1 MVYIFILTI
10 VSIFR
15 YCKIIVIILIVKN
28 NKDIILLIEKSGGD
42 VGDYEVVGKACL
54 GGGGDSV
61 PWGYSK
67 KVLFLISYN
76 LKNKKNIVLKYIYKT
91 KHI

>member
-54 GGGGDSV
+54 GGGGGQRALRVQQKSII
-61 PWGYSK
+61 
-67 KVLFLISYN
+67 F
-76 LKNKKNIVLKYIYKT
+76 NIL
-91 KHI
+91 